1 MNCLICNET
10 LTEANASDE
19 HIILNSLG
27 GHLHSKDLLCKK
39 CNNKFGKE
47 ADAEQRILYG
57 YVDLFGI
64 LQCLVLLSDCYSG
77 KNYMESYVYDVNE
90 GKEINKT
97 PAIRLERDEIQK
109 IVRGTEASWVDGVLR
124 QTRLFH
130 EKAGEIVK
138 ERVLDGMWQRI
149 MDQSLGKYPEGV
161 LITEEMLGEVLAEM
175 KKEMIPWYV
184 SRICGTDL

>member
-1 MNCLICNET
+1 
-10 LTEANASDE
+10 
-19 HIILNSLG
+19 
-27 GHLHSKDLLCKK
+27 
-39 CNNKFGKE
+39 
-47 ADAEQRILYG
+47 
-57 YVDLFGI
+57 
-64 LQCLVLLSDCYSG
+64 
-77 KNYMESYVYDVNE
+77 MESYVYDVNE

-138 ERVLDGMWQRI
+138 ERVLDGMWRI

>member
-1 MNCLICNET
+1 M
-10 LTEANASDE
+10 
-19 HIILNSLG
+19 
-27 GHLHSKDLLCKK
+27 
-39 CNNKFGKE
+39 
-47 ADAEQRILYG
+47 
-57 YVDLFGI
+57 
-64 LQCLVLLSDCYSG
+64 
-77 KNYMESYVYDVNE
+77 NE

-184 SRICGTDL
+184 SRICGTDLGRFEKAEVRSDPIYKNAH